1 MHVKLA
7 LAIFVTGCIDIPQPP
22 APQCTVDTDCQ
33 TALGE
38 VCSSGV
44 CYGGPPFGSFAAV
57 VVPPSDRAD
66 LISVEI
72 PSINLPNNGDLST
85 LELEAPVTITG
96 RVECATMQCTTSSIA
111 ATILVTRPPLFV
123 GGAGFSAGTTSKDG
137 LPRGTSSFSIAVPR
151 AHSGDPPY
159 AVTIVPD
166 GNGSLP
172 PANGAA
178 SAAELA
184 PPTSFAVTPT
194 SDTNIDTKVL
204 GTGSSQVISGLLT
217 DGANHPLAKYRVV
230 ARGKLSATAATSEVS
245 SVDYTTDGT
254 FSLTLADNVVGP
266 ISIVATPYDAN
277 VVAPTLTLGGLEPK
291 TAMRT
296 LAAPA
301 NTGNQL
307 KISIPIEGL
316 ADGGA
321 VEPVAGA
328 QVIVTAEYDPPLSDN
343 AVAVLTRGATT
354 DDTGVAVVTLLD
366 GMTLASSYRLS
377 VIPPVTSSL
386 CTTAQACLGA
396 VFDTAI
402 DLSTLAAN
410 VLPPVR
416 LPPRVALRG
425 RVVAADGTPVGKLA
439 VTGHP
444 SLRFTW
450 SEQDAAAAFLA
461 EIPAPTGVTADA
473 GDFVVY
479 VDLAIDGVWG
489 HYDLTFDAP
498 AGTAVGSFVLP
509 DVELPRV
516 GTLTTLSLPNTE
528 LPNSARLHG
537 TLVDPNHFA
546 VSGGELRIFQITTD
560 TSLCGQVLYPPAD
573 CVIPAQLIGH
583 ATSDDTGVLDLALP
597 RQ

>member
-1 MHVKLA
+1 MHLKLA
-7 LAIFVTGCIDIPQPP
+7 LAILVTGCIDIPQPP
-22 APQCTVDTDCQ
+22 TPQCTVDTDCQ

-57 VVPPSDRAD
+57 VAPPSDRSE

-85 LELEAPVTITG
+85 FELVTPVTING
-96 RVECATMQCTTSSIA
+96 RVECATMKCTTSSIA
-111 ATILVTRPPLFV
+111 ATILVTREPLFV
-123 GGAGFSAGTTSKDG
+123 GGTGFSAGTTSKDG
-137 LPRGTSSFSIAVPR
+137 LPRGTNSFAISVPR

-159 AVTIVPD
+159 VVTIVPS

-172 PANGAA
+172 PANGAD

-184 PPTSFAVTPT
+184 PPTSFTVTPT

-204 GTGSSQVISGLLT
+204 GTASSPVISGLLT
-217 DGANHPLAKYRVV
+217 DGANHPLSKYRVV
-230 ARGKLSATAATSEVS
+230 ARGKLSATAAQSEVS

-254 FSLTLADNVVGP
+254 FALTLADNAVGP
-266 ISIVATPYDAN
+266 ISIVATPYDIN
-277 VVAPTLTLGGLEPK
+277 VVATTLTLGGLEPK
-291 TAMRT
+291 NAMRT

-301 NTGNQL
+301 NTGNKL
-307 KISIPIEGL
+307 VVSIPIEGL
-316 ADGGA
+316 ADDGA
-321 VEPVAGA
+321 VKPVAGA
-328 QVIVTAEYDPPLSDN
+328 HVIVTAEYDPPLSDS
-343 AVAVLTRGATT
+343 AIAVLSVEATT
-354 DDTGVAVVTLLD
+354 DDGGIAAFQLLD
-366 GMTLASSYRLS
+366 GMTLASSYKLS

-386 CTTAQACLGA
+386 CTGAQACLGA
-396 VFDTAI
+396 VFDTAV

-425 RVVAADGTPVGKLA
+425 RVVAADGTPAGKLA
-439 VTGHP
+439 VTAHP

-498 AGTAVGSFVLP
+498 AGTTVASFTLP

-516 GTLTTLSLPNTE
+516 GTLTTLSLPDTE
-528 LPNSARLHG
+528 LPNTARLHG

-546 VSGGELRIFQITTD
+546 VSGGELRIFQIASD
-560 TSLCGQVLYPPAD
+560 TSLCGQVLYPPSN

-583 ATSDDTGVLDLALP
+583 AASDDTGVLDLALP